1 MANPAWFECK
11 FYFLPIKCILV
22 KIKTKRCVVDESYLD
37 MLVEIDRLWDSAIED
52 DIIELNRLFDAA
64 KKYEDFKFAIM
75 EG

>member
-1 MANPAWFECK
+1 M
-11 FYFLPIKCILV
+11 
-22 KIKTKRCVVDESYLD
+22 DESYLD
-37 MLVEIDRLWDSAIED
+37 MLVQIDRLWDSAIED